1 MGLPFLSY
9 RARKKNGIITA
20 IMASEARVTFPD
32 FFMRKKSG
40 TPMAAAAPK
49 QMSWRL
55 VRFRNTL
62 LLTRVRS
69 RGTFAYRFSKI
80 LTS

>member
-32 FFMRKKSG
+32 FFMRKKRG
-40 TPMAAAAPK
+40 TPMAAAAPAAR
-49 QMSWRL
+49 QWLRPS
-55 VRFRNTL
+55 RN
-62 LLTRVRS
+62 R
-69 RGTFAYRFSKI
+69 
-80 LTS
+80 